1 MNPFDLIDVTES
13 GEFISY
19 KTGIS
24 IPYEDLEE
32 LYESGIEFTR
42 KAEIELRKESGE
54 FIKEQCIV

>member
-1 MNPFDLIDVTES
+1 MNPFDLIDITES

-42 KAEIELRKESGE
+42 KAEIELKKESGE
-54 FIKEQCIV
+54 FLK

>member
-1 MNPFDLIDVTES
+1 MNPFDLIDITES

-32 LYESGIEFTR
+32 LYEAGIEFNR
-42 KAEIELRKESGE
+42 KAEIELKKESGE
-54 FIKEQCIV
+54 FLK